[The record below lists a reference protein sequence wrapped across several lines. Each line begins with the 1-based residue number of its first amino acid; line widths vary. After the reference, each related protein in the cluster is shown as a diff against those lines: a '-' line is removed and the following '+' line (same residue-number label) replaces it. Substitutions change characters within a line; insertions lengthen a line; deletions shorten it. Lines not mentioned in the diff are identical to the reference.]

1 MLCFRTH
8 KSAELLHNAM
18 ALHAEPMFM
27 LDLRKGEK
35 LDHQTLYVENIVPS
49 TLWYCGHLN
58 KPKGVLA
65 FVTIESCW
73 IFQ

>member
-1 MLCFRTH
+1 
-8 KSAELLHNAM
+8 M

-35 LDHQTLYVENIVPS
+35 LDHQTLYVVR
-49 TLWYCGHLN
+49 TLCPQPWYCGHLK

-73 IFQ
+73 GFSMKPLFITVSCLYIPLL

>member
-35 LDHQTLYVENIVPS
+35 LDHQTLYVGEHCALNPLV
-49 TLWYCGHLN
+49 LW
-58 KPKGVLA
+58 A
-65 FVTIESCW
+65 FEQT
-73 IFQ
+73 